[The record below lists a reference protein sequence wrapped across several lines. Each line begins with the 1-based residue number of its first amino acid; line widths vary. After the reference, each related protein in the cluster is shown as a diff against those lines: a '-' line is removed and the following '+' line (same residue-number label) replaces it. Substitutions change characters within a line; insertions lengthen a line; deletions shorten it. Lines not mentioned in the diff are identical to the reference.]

1 MKSASVRNDHLSES
15 GKVVSL
21 QKFHSLGRNPQEG
34 SFLET
39 IVEKKVAEI
48 QQLKDKHR
56 SLEDTL
62 RENDLTV
69 IAEVKRASPSKGMIK
84 HNFDPED
91 QLGKYEAGGA
101 GAISVLTDREF
112 FRGSNQVLQ
121 DLRRLTDLPVLRKDF
136 ILEPLQVYESRFI
149 GADVILLILAI
160 LDDNK
165 LRDLLDLAH
174 SLGLEAILEVHN
186 EKELHR
192 ALRTKGKIIGI
203 NNRNLD
209 DFSVDLST
217 TERLMEEYR
226 NSYGDEER
234 FFISESGIK
243 TVRQVEELVSTGI
256 SGILVGET
264 LMRAQHPEK
273 LIKNFIKTAGI

>member
-15 GKVVSL
+15 GKVVPL
-21 QKFHSLGRNPQEG
+21 QRFHSQRRNPQEG

-48 QQLKDKHR
+48 QQIKNKRR

-62 RENDLTV
+62 RKNDLTV

-112 FRGSNQVLQ
+112 FRGSNQILQ
-121 DLRRLTDLPVLRKDF
+121 DLRCLTDLPVLRKDF
-136 ILEPLQVYESRFI
+136 ILDPLQVYESRFL

-217 TERLMEEYR
+217 TERLMKEYR
-226 NSYGDEER
+226 NSYVDDGR

-243 TVRQVEELVSTGI
+243 TVKQVEELVSTGI

-273 LIKNFIKTAGI
+273 LISNFIKTAGI